1 MTTWIQEL
9 DESIRQYQERIDTN
23 LPELQKIE
31 NMTIKPIIIYYV
43 IAKI

>member
-1 MTTWIQEL
+1 MKASDNIKNAL
-9 DESIRQYQERIDTN
+9 IRIYQN
-23 LPELQKIE
+23 FKKIE